1 MILLESFKLLHK
13 IDLPYVIAFLI
24 ASIGDYLLGLLL
36 LVSSLWPWLY
46 MCFFRLLFRDNI
58 FWKSFKLFFNSFQL
72 FST

>member
-36 LVSSLWPWLY
+36 LVRLY
-46 MCFFRLLFRDNI
+46 FFVALALYV
-58 FWKSFKLFFNSFQL
+58 FFQVIISGQHILEVFQL
-72 FST
+72 FFRHN